1 MRLSAGFI
9 DTFSTA
15 IDDLPRADQANQ
27 LKVLAVL
34 AQTGRFSCFEASAN
48 QTIARTMTALMRG
61 PLVESYVPD
70 SYKSKAES
78 GGVSIQPIANC
89 LTERSPKIAGFGVGT
104 AFGRIEGAVNARDP
118 RQCSPKR

>member
-78 GGVSIQPIANC
+78 GGARGPDRDTYPWTFVRITA
-89 LTERSPKIAGFGVGT
+89 AGRAALQT
-104 AFGRIEGAVNARDP
+104 AHCEG
-118 RQCSPKR
+118 S